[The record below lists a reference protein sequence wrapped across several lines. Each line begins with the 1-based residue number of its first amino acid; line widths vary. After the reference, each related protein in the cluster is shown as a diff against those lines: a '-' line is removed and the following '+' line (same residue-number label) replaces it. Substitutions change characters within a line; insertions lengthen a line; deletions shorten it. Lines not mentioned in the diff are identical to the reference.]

1 MPEREGR
8 TLTAVEIV
16 QVGKSFGDVVALDS
30 VDLTLDTG
38 EFVAVLGPSGCGKT
52 TLLRCIAGFER
63 IDHGRI
69 TLGGRV
75 VTLPGVHLPPH
86 RRHVTVVPQD
96 GALFPHLSVA
106 DNVGYG
112 LGRGKGKRA
121 RIEECLELVGLGG
134 LASRMPHELSGGQQ
148 QRVAVARALAPHPPL
163 VLLDEPFSALD
174 ASLRSGLREDVRRAL
189 AEDGATALLVT
200 HDQGEALSMADRVAV
215 MKDGRIHQFDTPAE
229 VYRHP
234 VDSWVA
240 QFVGEAMLLPV
251 QGAAGQSE
259 RMSSLGVVR
268 LRPELSGLAGVPLV
282 LVRPEQVRIAR
293 AGDRTAAPGHAVSGQ
308 VTQIAYHGHDA
319 LITVQLQQ
327 PGGAEAMVRV
337 IDDPVTAVGPGDQVR
352 LWVEGDCTAYPGES
366 VADRAPAPVLAAG

>member
-1 MPEREGR
+1 V
-8 TLTAVEIV
+8 TAVEIV
-16 QVGKSFGDVVALDS
+16 QIGKSYGDVVALDS
-30 VDLTLDTG
+30 VDLDLDTG

-112 LGRGKGKRA
+112 LPRGRRKPA
-121 RIEECLELVGLGG
+121 RVEECLELVGLGG

-174 ASLRSGLREDVRRAL
+174 ASLRAGLREDVRRAL

-215 MKDGRIHQFDTPAE
+215 MRDGRIRQAGTPAE

-251 QGAAGQSE
+251 HGSGGQTV
-259 RMSSLGVVR
+259 RTSSLGPVH
-268 LRPELSGLAGVPLV
+268 LRPDLAGLTGVPLA
-282 LVRPEQVRIAR
+282 LVRPEQVRILR
-293 AGDRTAAPGHAVSGQ
+293 VHGGRLSPPHAVAGQ
-308 VTQIAYHGHDA
+308 VAQIAYHGHDA
-319 LITVQLQQ
+319 LIHVRLEDAQT
-327 PGGAEAMVRV
+327 AMVRV
-337 IDDPVTAVGPGDQVR
+337 IDDPVTAVEPGDEVR
-352 LWVEGDCTAYPGES
+352 LWVEGDCTAYPAE
-366 VADRAPAPVLAAG
+366 VATATPAPAPVLTAL

>member
-1 MPEREGR
+1 M
-8 TLTAVEIV
+8 TAVEIV
-16 QVGKSFGDVVALDS
+16 QVGKSYGDVVALDS

-75 VTLPGVHLPPH
+75 VTLPGVHMPPH

-112 LGRGKGKRA
+112 LGRGRGKTA
-121 RIEECLELVGLGG
+121 RVEECLELVGLGG
-134 LASRMPHELSGGQQ
+134 LGARMPHELSGGQQ

-174 ASLRSGLREDVRRAL
+174 ASLRTGLREDVRRAL

-200 HDQGEALSMADRVAV
+200 HDQGEALSMAHRVAV
-215 MKDGRIHQFDTPAE
+215 MRDGRIHQFDTPAE

-240 QFVGEAMLLPV
+240 QFVGEAMLLPLE
-251 QGAAGQSE
+251 GPAGHAE
-259 RMSSLGVVR
+259 RMSRLGVVR
-268 LRPELSGLAGVPLV
+268 LRPDLVDLAGGPTA
-282 LVRPEQVRIAR
+282 LVRPEQVRIVR
-293 AGDRTAAPGHAVSGQ
+293 AGTLAPGHAVPGR
-308 VTQIAYHGHDA
+308 VAQIAYHGHDA
-319 LITVQLQQ
+319 LITVDV
-327 PGGAEAMVRV
+327 PGSQTAMVRV
-337 IDDPVTAVGPGDQVR
+337 IDDPVTAVEPGDDVR
-352 LWVEGDCTAYPGES
+352 LWVEGDCTAYPAEAVAAES
-366 VADRAPAPVLAAG
+366 GATPLPVVG